1 MEPHRWSGSEGRG
14 RLDRGSLRVYRTI
27 GFEEETA

>member
-1 MEPHRWSGSEGRG
+1 MSLREAGSGGRG

-27 GFEEETA
+27 GFEEDTA

>member
-1 MEPHRWSGSEGRG
+1 MPQRWTGFGGHRRF
-14 RLDRGSLRVYRTI
+14 DRGSLRVYRTI

>member
-1 MEPHRWSGSEGRG
+1 MSQQRSGFGGHG